1 MFCGYSLS
9 QVLFLLGIGTRVEP
23 DQTGN
28 SAFILPLC
36 LSKLSDAVAVGS
48 GSANLLGGFCLTMVC
63 CLTYFTPSQF
73 CLSVSMKPFAG
84 NSLLPSFRYR
94 TRFRLLPLAG
104 LALCGFVSLAR
115 AQAGNP
121 QLVAQAK
128 KEGSLMWYTTIS
140 IPEAKEFADAFEKQ
154 FPFVKIE
161 IFRSGAGAVANR
173 VASEYAA
180 KSYKFDIVQGISSR
194 GVIPAFKRKE
204 IISKYN
210 SPEYKFVAADLKDK
224 EGYWAAMNVNTL
236 VLAYNTR
243 MVKAPD
249 VPKTYDDL
257 LKPMWK
263 GKKILNDTENFA
275 WFDELLKY
283 WGRDKGVAYFRKLA
297 QKEQVFQRG
306 SRSRI
311 QLVMAG
317 EFPLTIA
324 YGPHIQGYT
333 SRGAPIDWV
342 PLEPVVFVR
351 DTVSVAGRPPHP
363 ATTKLFVDFLF
374 SKESQLKLR
383 EMNRIPARVDVEPDP
398 PRLFKGF
405 KRIPQ
410 DIEQENLSE
419 SINLFREIF
428 GLPAS

>member
-1 MFCGYSLS
+1 MG
-9 QVLFLLGIGTRVEP
+9 
-23 DQTGN
+23 
-28 SAFILPLC
+28 
-36 LSKLSDAVAVGS
+36 
-48 GSANLLGGFCLTMVC
+48 
-63 CLTYFTPSQF
+63 
-73 CLSVSMKPFAG
+73 KPFIC
-84 NSLLPSFRYR
+84 NPHLSLRCAIR
-94 TRFRLLPLAG
+94 ILLIVAF
-104 LALCGFVSLAR
+104 AIFGFTSLAH

-121 QLVAQAK
+121 ELVAQAK
-128 KEGSLMWYTTIS
+128 KEGAVVWYTTIS
-140 IPEAKEFADAFEKQ
+140 VPEAKEFADAFEKQ
-154 FPFVKIE
+154 FPFVKVE

-173 VASEYAA
+173 VAAEYAA
-180 KSYKFDIVQGISSR
+180 KNYRFDIVQGVSSR
-194 GVIPAFKRKE
+194 GVMPAFKRKE
-204 IISKYN
+204 IIGKYQ
-210 SPEYKFVAADLKDK
+210 SPEYKFVASDLKDK
-224 EGYWAAMNVNTL
+224 EGYWTALNVNTI

-243 MVKAPD
+243 MVKAAEA
-249 VPKTYDDL
+249 PKTYDDL
-257 LKPMWK
+257 LKPLWK

-297 QKEQVFQRG
+297 QQDQVFQRG

-311 QLVMAG
+311 QLVIAG

-324 YGPHIQGYT
+324 YGPHIQSYIT
-333 SRGAPIDWV
+333 RSAPIDWM

-351 DTVSVAGRPPHP
+351 DTVSIAGRPPHP
-363 ATTKLFVDFLF
+363 VATKLFVDFLF

-383 EMNRIPARVDVEPDP
+383 EMNRIPARTDIESDP

-428 GLPAS
+428 GLPAG

>member
-1 MFCGYSLS
+1 MNLS
-9 QVLFLLGIGTRVEP
+9 FGNWLL
-23 DQTGN
+23 
-28 SAFILPLC
+28 LPLRC
-36 LSKLSDAVAVGS
+36 GIKLGLPLFAA
-48 GSANLLGGFCLTMVC
+48 LTLGGFA
-63 CLTYFTPSQF
+63 P
-73 CLSVSMKPFAG
+73 A
-84 NSLLPSFRYR
+84 
-94 TRFRLLPLAG
+94 
-104 LALCGFVSLAR
+104 AR
-115 AQAGNP
+115 AQVGNP
-121 QLVAQAK
+121 ELVAQAK
-128 KEGSLMWYTTIS
+128 KEGGLMWYTTIS
-140 IPEAKEFADAFEKQ
+140 IPEAKEFADAFEKL
-154 FPFVKIE
+154 FPFVKID

-173 VASEYAA
+173 VASEYMA

-204 IISKYN
+204 IIGRYH

-224 EGYWAAMNVNTL
+224 EGFWTAMNVNTL

-243 MVKAPD
+243 MVKPPD
-249 VPKTYDDL
+249 APKTYDDL
-257 LKPMWK
+257 LKPAWK

-297 QKEQVFQRG
+297 QQEQVFQRG

-333 SRGAPIDWV
+333 SRAAPIDWV

-351 DTVSVAGRPPHP
+351 DTISVAGKPPHP
-363 ATTKLFVDFLF
+363 ASAKLFVDFLF

-383 EMNRIPARVDVEPDP
+383 EMNRIPARMDVEPDP
-398 PRLFKGF
+398 PRLFQGF

-410 DIEQENLSE
+410 DIEQENLTE

-428 GLPAS
+428 GLPAG

>member
-1 MFCGYSLS
+1 MKLFVDS
-9 QVLFLLGIGTRVEP
+9 LFLL
-23 DQTGN
+23 
-28 SAFILPLC
+28 
-36 LSKLSDAVAVGS
+36 
-48 GSANLLGGFCLTMVC
+48 
-63 CLTYFTPSQF
+63 
-73 CLSVSMKPFAG
+73 PF
-84 NSLLPSFRYR
+84 RCK
-94 TRFRLLPLAG
+94 TKVRLLPLAT
-104 LALCGFVSLAR
+104 LALCAFASLAR
-115 AQAGNP
+115 AQVGNP
-121 QLVAQAK
+121 ELVAQAK
-128 KEGSLMWYTTIS
+128 KEGGLMWYTTIS
-140 IPEAKEFADAFEKQ
+140 IPEAKEFADAFEKL
-154 FPFVKIE
+154 FPFVKVE

-173 VASEYAA
+173 VASEYTA

-204 IISKYN
+204 IIGRYN

-224 EGYWAAMNVNTL
+224 EGYWTAMNVNTL

-243 MVKAPD
+243 MVKPSEA
-249 VPKTYDDL
+249 PKTYDDL
-257 LKPMWK
+257 LKPVWK
-263 GKKILNDTENFA
+263 GRKILNDTENFA

-283 WGRDKGVAYFRKLA
+283 WGRDKGVVYFRKLA
-297 QKEQVFQRG
+297 QQEQVFQRG

-317 EFPLTIA
+317 EFPLTVA

-333 SRGAPIDWV
+333 SRGAPIDWI

-351 DTVSVAGRPPHP
+351 DTISVAGKPPHP
-363 ATTKLFVDFLF
+363 AAAKLFVDFLF

>member
-1 MFCGYSLS
+1 MEKPCICNYRRSLRCGATS
-9 QVLFLLGIGTRVEP
+9 GI
-23 DQTGN
+23 
-28 SAFILPLC
+28 L
-36 LSKLSDAVAVGS
+36 AVA
-48 GSANLLGGFCLTMVC
+48 ALAILF
-63 CLTYFTPSQF
+63 
-73 CLSVSMKPFAG
+73 FA
-84 NSLLPSFRYR
+84 
-94 TRFRLLPLAG
+94 
-104 LALCGFVSLAR
+104 SLAS
-115 AQAGNP
+115 AQVENP
-121 QLVAQAK
+121 ERVVQAK
-128 KEGSLMWYTTIS
+128 KEGALVWYTTIS
-140 IPEAKEFADAFEKQ
+140 IPEAKEFADAFEKK
-154 FPFVKIE
+154 FPFIKVE

-180 KSYKFDIVQGISSR
+180 RTYNFDIVQGISSR

-204 IISKYN
+204 IISPYT
-210 SPEYKFVAADLKDK
+210 SPEYKFVPSDLKDK
-224 EGYWAAMNVNTL
+224 EGYWASMNVNTL
-236 VLAYNTR
+236 VLAYNTK
-243 MVKAPD
+243 MVKPAE
-249 VPKTYDDL
+249 VPKSYDDL

-283 WGRDKGVAYFRKLA
+283 WGREKGLAYFRKLA
-297 QKEQVFQRG
+297 QQDQVFQRG

-351 DTVSVAGRPPHP
+351 DTISVAGRPPHP
-363 ATTKLFVDFLF
+363 AAAKLFVDFLF
-374 SKESQLKLR
+374 SKEAQLMLR
-383 EMNRIPARVDVEPDP
+383 EMNRIPARIDVEPDP

-410 DIEQENLSE
+410 DIEQENFTE
-419 SINLFREIF
+419 SISLFREIF
-428 GLPAS
+428 GLPAG